1 MTTILLVDDH
11 AVVRSGLKT
20 IIEKQD
26 DLHVIGEAADGS
38 EAIDQIRMLRPDLV
52 VMDLTMPKKSGLEVS
67 TDICKEFPDIK
78 VLVFTMH
85 GNEEYFFP
93 ILKTGAS
100 GYILKGAD
108 SNEILYAIRSVAE
121 GKAYFSPSVA
131 KFIIGNPIENVI
143 DTDRYNTLTQREK
156 EVLEMVANGLT
167 NNQIAAKLFLSS
179 RTVEKH
185 RAKLMDKL
193 NLGNRTDLIRY
204 AISKGLIGSERTD

>member
-38 EAIDQIRMLRPDLV
+38 EAIDQIRKLRPDLV

-85 GNEEYFFP
+85 GN
-93 ILKTGAS
+93 
-100 GYILKGAD
+100 
-108 SNEILYAIRSVAE
+108 
-121 GKAYFSPSVA
+121 
-131 KFIIGNPIENVI
+131 
-143 DTDRYNTLTQREK
+143 
-156 EVLEMVANGLT
+156 
-167 NNQIAAKLFLSS
+167 
-179 RTVEKH
+179 
-185 RAKLMDKL
+185 
-193 NLGNRTDLIRY
+193 
-204 AISKGLIGSERTD
+204 